1 MSEIFFILK
10 SFFLTLVVI
19 IIMQVKV
26 GENTIEEKT
35 LQWIES
41 SPMVSPLQEV
51 ASGGVKVVQQAW
63 KAVFG
68 SLNSKFFSAVKDK
81 NLPGKR
87 DLNFVLE
94 RSQEYLRDQGDKI
107 KESAQRAAQAT
118 QDKLQPEV
126 KKKKKPTD
134 DSEFNE

>member
-1 MSEIFFILK
+1 
-10 SFFLTLVVI
+10 
-19 IIMQVKV
+19 
-26 GENTIEEKT
+26 
-35 LQWIES
+35 
-41 SPMVSPLQEV
+41 
-51 ASGGVKVVQQAW
+51 
-63 KAVFG
+63 
-68 SLNSKFFSAVKDK
+68 KDK

-126 KKKKKPTD
+126 HREEKPTD